1 MPGADFLLQPAADV
15 FTVEDFSE
23 EHQQVRSQTDRFI
36 DEEVLPVVERYEEK
50 DAALARELVS
60 KCGELGLLGILVP
73 EKYDGMELDLTSQLI
88 VAESMGRYAAFS
100 TTYGAHS
107 GIGTMPLVL
116 FGRDETK
123 KKYLPRMVTGEL
135 MAAYALSEPQ
145 AGSDALAA
153 ITRAELSED
162 KTHYV
167 LNGQKMWISNGGWA
181 DVYTVFAKVDGEK
194 FTAFLVERAFDGVK
208 PGAEERKMGIHG
220 SSTTPVFLDNVQVPV
235 ENVLGEVGRGHVIAF
250 NILNLGRLKLGA
262 SCVGGS
268 KAVLAESIQYAKQRK
283 AFGKSISD
291 FGAIQYKLAES
302 AVRLFAAESVVYRI
316 GGVIDSTLASMD
328 SSAADAPQQM
338 LKAVEEYAVEC
349 SIAKVLGSETIDY
362 VADEGVQIHGG
373 YGFHQDYMVERSYRD
388 SRINRIFEGTNEIN
402 RLLTTGMILKRAAQ
416 GRLPLMEAVTDLIG
430 RLTTGDFGP
439 EPGDEPL
446 ARETALLENAKKVA
460 LLSMGVAYQR
470 FGQELEQEQE
480 VNTAIADIVIE
491 VYAMDSMLA
500 RAARLGP
507 QSKAMAE
514 VGVSEGIARVA
525 RHGETVLAACV
536 DGPKLK
542 QYHGVLRRL
551 TRVLPINLVERRR
564 EIADRL
570 ISAEKYLV

>member
-1 MPGADFLLQPAADV
+1 MPGVDFLLQSASDV

-23 EHQQVRSQTDRFI
+23 EHQQVRTQTDRFV

-50 DAALARELVS
+50 DAGLARDLVS

-73 EKYDGMELDLTSQLI
+73 EKYEGMELDLTSQLI
-88 VAESMGRYAAFS
+88 VAESVGRYASFS

-116 FGRDETK
+116 FGSEETK
-123 KKYLPRMVTGEL
+123 QKYLPRMVTGEL

-153 ITRAELSED
+153 TTRAELTED
-162 KTHYV
+162 GTHYV

-181 DVYTVFAKVDGEK
+181 DVYTVFAKVDGDK
-194 FTAFLVERAFDGVK
+194 FTAFLVERALEGVK

-220 SSTTPVFLDNVQVPV
+220 SSTTAVYLDNVHVPV
-235 ENVLGEVGRGHVIAF
+235 ENVLGEVGRGHIIAF

-268 KAVLAESIQYAKQRK
+268 KAVLAESIRYAKQRK

-291 FGAIQYKLAES
+291 FGAIQHKLAES

-316 GGVIDSTLASMD
+316 GGQIDSAFE
-328 SSAADAPQQM
+328 SSGDPQAM

-349 SIAKVLGSETIDY
+349 SIAKVLGSEAIDY
-362 VADEGVQIHGG
+362 ISDEGVQIHGG

-416 GRLPLMEAVTDLIG
+416 GRLALMEAVTDLIG
-430 RLTTGDFGP
+430 RVTTGDFGP
-439 EPGDEPL
+439 EPGDQPL
-446 ARETALLENAKKVA
+446 ARETTLLENAKKVA

-470 FGQELEQEQE
+470 FGQEIEQEQE
-480 VNTAIADIVIE
+480 VNTALADIVIE
-491 VYAMDSMLA
+491 VYSMDSMLA
-500 RAARLGP
+500 RARRLGP
-507 QSKAMAE
+507 QAKAMAE
-514 VGVSEGIARVA
+514 VGVSEGIGRIAA
-525 RHGETVLAACV
+525 HGETVLAASV
-536 DGPKLK
+536 EGPKLE

-551 TRVLPINLVERRR
+551 TRVLPINLVARRR

>member
-1 MPGADFLLQPAADV
+1 MPGADFLLQPAAEV

-23 EHQQVRSQTDRFI
+23 EHQQIRTQTDRFV

-50 DAALARELVS
+50 DDGLARNLIS

-88 VAESMGRYAAFS
+88 VAESVGRYSSFS

-116 FGRDETK
+116 FGSDQTK
-123 KKYLPRMVTGEL
+123 AKYLPRMVTGEW

-153 ITRAELSED
+153 TTRAQLSD
-162 KTHYV
+162 DQTHYI

-181 DVYTVFAKVDGEK
+181 DIYTVFAKVDGDK
-194 FTAFLVERAFDGVK
+194 FTAFLVERAFEGVK

-220 SSTTPVFLDNVQVPV
+220 SSTTAIFLDNVHVPV
-235 ENVLGEVGRGHVIAF
+235 ENVLGEVGRGHIIAF

-268 KAVLAESIQYAKQRK
+268 KAVLAASIRYAKQRK
-283 AFGKSISD
+283 AFSKSISE
-291 FGAIQYKLAES
+291 FGAIQHKLAES

-316 GGVIDSTLASMD
+316 GGNVDSRLESLDWNAS
-328 SSAADAPQQM
+328 DAPQRM

-362 VADEGVQIHGG
+362 IADEGVQIHGG

-388 SRINRIFEGTNEIN
+388 ARINRIFEGTNEIN
-402 RLLTTGMILKRAAQ
+402 RLLVTGMILKRAAQ
-416 GRLPLMEAVTDLIG
+416 GRLPFMEAVTDLIG

-439 EPGDEPL
+439 EPGDEL
-446 ARETALLENAKKVA
+446 FAREAALLENSKKVA

-470 FGQELEQEQE
+470 FGQEIEQEQE

-500 RAARLGP
+500 RARRLGP
-507 QSKAMAE
+507 QAKAMTE
-514 VGVSEGIARVA
+514 VGVSEAIGRVA
-525 RHGETVLAACV
+525 RHGETVLAASV
-536 DGPKLK
+536 EGPKLN

-551 TRVLPINLVERRR
+551 TRVLPINLVAKRR

>member
-1 MPGADFLLQPAADV
+1 MPGADFLLQPAGEV

-23 EHQQVRSQTDRFI
+23 EHQQIRTQTDRFV

-50 DAALARELVS
+50 DDGLARELIS

-73 EKYDGMELDLTSQLI
+73 EKYEGMELDLTSQLI
-88 VAESMGRYAAFS
+88 VAESVGRYASFS

-116 FGRDETK
+116 FGSDQTK
-123 KKYLPRMVTGEL
+123 AKYLPRMVTGEW

-153 ITRAELSED
+153 TTRAELSD
-162 KTHYV
+162 DQTCYV

-181 DVYTVFAKVDGEK
+181 DLYTVFAKVDGDK
-194 FTAFLVERAFDGVK
+194 FTAFLVERAFEGVK

-220 SSTTPVFLDNVQVPV
+220 SSTTAIFLDNVHVPV
-235 ENVLGEVGRGHVIAF
+235 ENVLGEVGRGHIIAF

-268 KAVLAESIQYAKQRK
+268 KAVLAESIRYAKQRK
-283 AFGKSISD
+283 AFGKSISE
-291 FGAIQYKLAES
+291 FGAIQHKLAES

-316 GGVIDSTLASMD
+316 GGSVDSNLESLDWNAS
-328 SSAADAPQQM
+328 DASQQM
-338 LKAVEEYAVEC
+338 LKSVEEYAVEC

-362 VADEGVQIHGG
+362 IADEGVQIHGG

-388 SRINRIFEGTNEIN
+388 ARINRIFEGTNEIN
-402 RLLTTGMILKRAAQ
+402 RLLVTGMILKRAAQ

-439 EPGDEPL
+439 EPGDEPF
-446 ARETALLENAKKVA
+446 AREAALLENSKKVA

-470 FGQELEQEQE
+470 FGQEIEQQQE

-491 VYAMDSMLA
+491 VYSMDSMLA
-500 RAARLGP
+500 RARRLGP
-507 QSKAMAE
+507 QAKAMAQ
-514 VGVSEGIARVA
+514 VGVSEAIRRVA
-525 RHGETVLAACV
+525 RHGETVLAASV
-536 DGPKLK
+536 EGPKLN

-551 TRVLPINLVERRR
+551 TRVLPVNLVAKRR

>member
-1 MPGADFLLQPAADV
+1 MPGADFLLQSASDV

-23 EHQQVRSQTDRFI
+23 EHQQVRTQTDRFV

-50 DAALARELVS
+50 DAGLARDLVS

-73 EKYDGMELDLTSQLI
+73 EKYEGMELDLTSQLI
-88 VAESMGRYAAFS
+88 VAESVGRYASFS

-116 FGRDETK
+116 FGSEETK
-123 KKYLPRMVTGEL
+123 QKYLPRMVTGEL

-153 ITRAELSED
+153 TTRAELTD
-162 KTHYV
+162 DGTHYV

-181 DVYTVFAKVDGEK
+181 DVYTVFAKVDGDK
-194 FTAFLVERAFDGVK
+194 FTAFLVERALEGVK

-220 SSTTPVFLDNVQVPV
+220 SSTTAVYLDSVHVPV
-235 ENVLGEVGRGHVIAF
+235 ENVLGEVGRGHIIAF

-268 KAVLAESIQYAKQRK
+268 KAVLAESIRYAKQRK

-291 FGAIQYKLAES
+291 FGAIQHKLAES

-316 GGVIDSTLASMD
+316 GGQIDSAFE
-328 SSAADAPQQM
+328 SSGDPQAM

-349 SIAKVLGSETIDY
+349 SIAKVLGSEAIDY
-362 VADEGVQIHGG
+362 ISDEGVQIHGG

-416 GRLPLMEAVTDLIG
+416 GRLALMEAVTDLIG
-430 RLTTGDFGP
+430 RVTTGDFGP

-446 ARETALLENAKKVA
+446 ARETTLLENAKKVA

-470 FGQELEQEQE
+470 FGQEIEQEQE
-480 VNTAIADIVIE
+480 VNTALADIVIE
-491 VYAMDSMLA
+491 VYSMDSMLA
-500 RAARLGP
+500 RARRLGP
-507 QSKAMAE
+507 QAKAMAE
-514 VGVSEGIARVA
+514 VGVSEGIGRIA
-525 RHGETVLAACV
+525 RHGEVVLAASV
-536 DGPKLK
+536 EGPKLE

-551 TRVLPINLVERRR
+551 TRVLPINLVARRR

-570 ISAEKYLV
+570 ISAEKYLA